1 MSAQSPFT
9 IIATAARRRI
19 HRVRTQVQYGYPSW
33 RPIFRPCALGIIGL
47 AIAVVLWGFGYK
59 LSLYYRHSAPS
70 SRVPVAKLWIES
82 RDASEAAASRLK
94 AKSHYVSGSHAFSVP
109 IQPLPRLS
117 RAVACILPVCTRHV
131 VYFDSL
137 IPFRSPPP
145 HRVFLA

>member
-33 RPIFRPCALGIIGL
+33 RQIFRPCALGIIGL
-47 AIAVVLWGFGYK
+47 AVAVVLWGFGYK

-94 AKSHYVSGSHAFSVP
+94 VNSHYVSGSPSFSYP
-109 IQPLPRLS
+109 IQRLPRLS
-117 RAVACILPVCTRHV
+117 RAVAYIPPVCTLDL